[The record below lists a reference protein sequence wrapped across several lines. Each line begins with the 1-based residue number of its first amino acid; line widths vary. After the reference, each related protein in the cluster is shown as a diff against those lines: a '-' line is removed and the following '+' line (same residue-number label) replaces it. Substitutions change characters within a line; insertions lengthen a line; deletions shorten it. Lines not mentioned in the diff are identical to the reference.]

1 MTETE
6 LISEILVFNLTL
18 TQLIALENVIAFIRH
33 DILKSY
39 IITSIVLDYQSSVI
53 FLRFSKIFWKSTVVY
68 SPKQIHD

>member
-53 FLRFSKIFWKSTVVY
+53 FLRFSKIF
-68 SPKQIHD
+68 